1 MAAAWARVLGQTLQD
16 ALAFDRPGR
25 FPTRD
30 PITGEMTG
38 WSGARA
44 PLPAVDSALAA
55 AFPGRSPREL
65 LGALERG
72 RGGLYDALRAYAK
85 TAPRAAVGPG
95 PLARA
100 AGPGSR
106 IGAAGLWDCRRTR
119 PTFYA
124 CLADG
129 QQFQRSPW
137 GRLKVNPLP
146 PGFGE
151 KLRGLIR
158 QGLRPRDAMREAW
171 RRIRLAEDPER
182 LPLRVQRRRY
192 AMRRTAFAG
201 ANPGAAWHE
210 GEQRKAGRLGEEA
223 RRRGRR
229 SGRTRDREEAV
240 YRMGQEHA
248 HEFSRV
254 ESLRR
259 GLNPQVSF
267 DPFDYD
273 SPAAAKKARDALYRQ
288 MRAAGHLRVRRSV
301 LRGQL
306 EKYRGLGVGGRG
318 VRDVYYLTWED
329 PRDPI
334 PGTIPSWGWRG
345 AGGNPYPTGPVPA
358 RMVAANPRPGTLPRP
373 WGYLTQEVRLHR
385 SKRYDPATA
394 PKLTS
399 PQEVLRFVKNLP
411 ESDRERV
418 FSIYVDQQNRVLG
431 VQPLTVGGTTTSLV
445 PTDALAR
452 GALLANAT
460 GVILVHN
467 HPSGEPRPSPE
478 DKAVTEHLTKVLPE
492 LDLRLLDHLV
502 VGRRE
507 ATSLKSG
514 QRVPMPNPRRRGAR
528 PSRAT
533 YCPERVAAK
542 GRFDPRSFRT
552 VRTDGHLV
560 TVGCPKGQYDA
571 RRKRCKVGTRA
582 QRILHPPG
590 ESTCPLPGREVRPR
604 RRRNPHMVIDAGG
617 TVIASYGGHPI
628 QTFRQAYARFR
639 DDPAA
644 AEILTSPRRLPV
656 GARVSPVGRA
666 LMGGIPGVTK
676 RNPPAG
682 AVEIYRRV
690 EFIGA
695 TNHQGSRD
703 PGERFLHRFRTRA
716 RMLGLPDGSLL
727 IQPAQGR

>member
-1 MAAAWARVLGQTLQD
+1 VAAAWARVLGQTLQD

-38 WSGARA
+38 WGGARA
-44 PLPAVDSALAA
+44 PLPAVDPVLAA

-72 RGGLYDALRAYAK
+72 RGGLYEQLRDYAK

-95 PLARA
+95 PLAQA

-119 PTFYA
+119 PTFYS
-124 CLADG
+124 CVTDG
-129 QQFQRSPW
+129 QQLQRSPW

-146 PGFGE
+146 RGFGE

-171 RRIRLAEDPER
+171 RRIRLGEEPER
-182 LPLRVQRRRY
+182 LAVRVQRRRY

-210 GEQRKAGRLGEEA
+210 AKGRKATRAAKAHGFWPAWRHFYDGKRSAHGESADAAKALG
-223 RRRGRR
+223 
-229 SGRTRDREEAV
+229 
-240 YRMGQEHA
+240 M
-248 HEFSRV
+248 
-254 ESLRR
+254 
-259 GLNPQVSF
+259 NPQVSF
-267 DPFDYD
+267 DPFDYPT
-273 SPAAAKKARDALYRQ
+273 PADAKKARDALYQ
-288 MRAAGHLRVRRSV
+288 KLRKEGQRPRRSV

-318 VRDVYYLTWED
+318 VRDVYYVTWED

-334 PGTIPSWGWRG
+334 PGTIPSWGWKG
-345 AGGNPYPTGPVPA
+345 ARGNPRGGYPTGPVPA
-358 RMVAANPRPGTLPRP
+358 RMLAGNPRPGTLPRP

-399 PQEVLRFVKNLP
+399 PAEVLQFVKNLP

-478 DKAVTEHLTKVLPE
+478 DKAVTAHLTKVLPQ

-507 ATSLKSG
+507 ATSLKTG
-514 QRVPMPNPRRRGAR
+514 QQVPMPNPRRRRRA
-528 PSRAT
+528 SRAT
-533 YCPERVAAK
+533 LCPERVAAK

-604 RRRNPHMVIDAGG
+604 RRRN
-617 TVIASYGGHPI
+617 
-628 QTFRQAYARFR
+628 
-639 DDPAA
+639 
-644 AEILTSPRRLPV
+644 
-656 GARVSPVGRA
+656 
-666 LMGGIPGVTK
+666 
-676 RNPPAG
+676 NPPPAP
-682 AVEIYRRV
+682 VEIYRRV

-703 PGERFLHRFRTRA
+703 PGARFLHRFRTRA